1 MNLNQF
7 TQKSVEA
14 IQAAQQLAGE
24 RQNQQIRQERWT
36 LKQCKEISETAAI
49 MQKNIDHIEQQ
60 PQRTAN
66 TRQR

>member
-24 RQNQQIRQERWT
+24 RQNQQIRQEH
-36 LKQCKEISETAAI
+36 LLLCLL
-49 MQKNIDHIEQQ
+49 EQ
-60 PQRTAN
+60 
-66 TRQR
+66 

>member
-24 RQNQQIRQERWT
+24 RQNQQIRQEH
-36 LKQCKEISETAAI
+36 LLLPVHPGYIIPYVHTAVVI
-49 MQKNIDHIEQQ
+49 GVYSREY
-60 PQRTAN
+60 R
-66 TRQR
+66 

>member
-24 RQNQQIRQERWT
+24 RQNQQIRQERWK

-49 MQKNIDHIEQQ
+49 TQKDIDRVEQQ
-60 PQRTAN
+60 PQRVSD